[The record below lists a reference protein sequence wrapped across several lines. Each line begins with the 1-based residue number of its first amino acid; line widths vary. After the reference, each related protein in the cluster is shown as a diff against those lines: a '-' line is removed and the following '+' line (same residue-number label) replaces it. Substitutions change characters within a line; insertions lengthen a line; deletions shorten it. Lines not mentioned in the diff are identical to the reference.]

1 MRELRNI
8 LIIAFMSCFI
18 AASPCAG
25 AFLDPGW
32 GARPTGMGGAYTS
45 ASGDSDCMMWNPA
58 GTAQARTYQATFM
71 YAKPYMGLDL
81 YAGSDK
87 TDLGMNYGSALYPF
101 RKQGAIG
108 LGIANMT
115 VSDLYGESM
124 YILNL
129 SLPVSRISKF
139 FKKYKSKDDFGG
151 FGSQKSYVPG
161 AVKPV
166 TYVGMNI
173 KLLGHKYILDRYTES
188 DPVFASG
195 TSKSAISIDLG
206 VLVLYKKLSCGLS
219 LKDLNQ
225 PDVGLKE
232 LDKVPSEM
240 RLGCG
245 FKFRKFSPVMDISY
259 RDSLLN
265 VHLGGEYLSGPLGMR
280 VGGNMDE
287 VTAGMGI
294 DVKVL
299 QLDYSFIWPF
309 AIADSY
315 GTHRVSLM
323 VKFGSVPEITEE
335 ELKAEEIRAERS
347 KPEKI
352 KIRKSKPKKIKIKK
366 SKPEKIKIEKKPKP
380 KKTKIRKPK
389 PEKIKIKKQK
399 PKKIKKIKKKKPK
412 KIKTK
417 YKEND
422 FF

>member
-1 MRELRNI
+1 
-8 LIIAFMSCFI
+8 
-18 AASPCAG
+18 
-25 AFLDPGW
+25 
-32 GARPTGMGGAYTS
+32 
-45 ASGDSDCMMWNPA
+45 
-58 GTAQARTYQATFM
+58 
-71 YAKPYMGLDL
+71 
-81 YAGSDK
+81 
-87 TDLGMNYGSALYPF
+87 
-101 RKQGAIG
+101 
-108 LGIANMT
+108 
-115 VSDLYGESM
+115 
-124 YILNL
+124 
-129 SLPVSRISKF
+129 
-139 FKKYKSKDDFGG
+139 
-151 FGSQKSYVPG
+151 
-161 AVKPV
+161 
-166 TYVGMNI
+166 
-173 KLLGHKYILDRYTES
+173 
-188 DPVFASG
+188 
-195 TSKSAISIDLG
+195 
-206 VLVLYKKLSCGLS
+206 
-219 LKDLNQ
+219 
-225 PDVGLKE
+225 
-232 LDKVPSEM
+232 
-240 RLGCG
+240 
-245 FKFRKFSPVMDISY
+245 MDISY

-323 VKFGSVPEITEE
+323 VKFGSVAEITEE